1 MTKGAGF
8 WTYFACHDIIFHV
21 TLCNH
26 FLYICPVGENV
37 AFRKLREQSNQHV
50 AVVNCFNLFQPC
62 DEMIL
67 KVIASDLAVFL
78 QTYQCVAREID
89 AIVQASERCR
99 GPG

>member
-1 MTKGAGF
+1 
-8 WTYFACHDIIFHV
+8 
-21 TLCNH
+21 
-26 FLYICPVGENV
+26 
-37 AFRKLREQSNQHV
+37 
-50 AVVNCFNLFQPC
+50 
-62 DEMIL
+62 MIL